1 MDLHIIH
8 SKITVMPHKLQ
19 FKVIHASGQD
29 DIYRASELNHH
40 SPLTKGWQSARF
52 CLYPQDMVIQL
63 ETRSRLRKIQILS
76 HQFLIPTKIEF
87 FVGDVPD
94 GAPLL
99 LESARYA
106 RLGYVSL
113 SDNEKTGYKAR
124 ELKSVHV
131 DAVGHFLK
139 LNIHKNHV
147 NKHNLYNQ
155 VGIIAINVIGDELRR
170 PYDITDPDLLLDDP
184 RIERDPAL
192 EGLFNKPDY
201 ISPLDDLAFDMYQD
215 PEIAQIIRRLE
226 RKKQEAVLQ
235 ERYDYAKRLK
245 QAITELQKVGEKLGK
260 MEVEKRQ
267 AVENEDYD
275 KARLKKVQMDEYRL
289 QVYKD
294 LNLNDLLE
302 LTGSRHPQHI
312 DLEPVRHYS
321 PPTPPP
327 RLEELPPPTIRT
339 PPHYEEYPL
348 PRSDSVLEVVSTKTI
363 PSYYPFD
370 DMPLPNQKSKSVI
383 EPITVPAE
391 ETSKSPRPPETNRS
405 KNNSPRTP
413 HDSRRLPPP
422 KLKALTLEEEL
433 PPEPENNQEAEPMS
447 EVDLREASTA
457 IDIFGLSLV
466 SKAYSKTW
474 SYREDALTAVHHQM
488 QQMPTGNKEEAK
500 SMLRAAIFLVK
511 RGIDDKVYA
520 VFRAALHLYRMLLT
534 EFVPKHKLGKPD
546 ITSAVEKTLPNLFH
560 KAGDTAVRNR
570 DDAKSF
576 IQEMASFP
584 EVKATQTL
592 AHECVKP
599 FKLTLGPRHAQSR
612 CEIVESL
619 YQNFGLKGGLTID
632 NIMKFNVEGLNHNA
646 GEVRDVIERLIKTM
660 YKNHGAP
667 IKDYLP
673 PDDEKTRKNTLW
685 RQLFEYFDQVDG
697 KPPRTDAKKQKA
709 EEEQKKQAE
718 IDALQKQLQA
728 LRDMNAG
735 KALRSDRSN
744 GPIDASVLSKND
756 PSKKAAPQ
764 KKKPEAAKVKPKGN
778 KPTTKDDDD
787 VSMFTVDNI
796 CIFCGERNESFTEEG
811 LDIHYW
817 KNCPMLKRCTNCK
830 QVVEIATYTDHVLTE
845 CEAKSNFSKCPRCS
859 EAIPKPEYDQHVA
872 DKACNPHKTGQ
883 NHCPLCHENISSG
896 EDGWKEHL
904 MGRTGCKQNP
914 RRLLALNKPAGGAAG
929 NKTTAARGRG
939 GKAGS
944 VRGRK

>member
-1 MDLHIIH
+1 
-8 SKITVMPHKLQ
+8 MPHKLH

-29 DIYRASELNHH
+29 DVYRALELNHH

-52 CLYPQDMVIQL
+52 CLFPQDIVIQL
-63 ETRSRLRKIQILS
+63 ESRARLRKIQVLS
-76 HQFLIPTKIEF
+76 HQYLVPTKIEF

-94 GAPLL
+94 GSLL
-99 LESARYA
+99 SLDSARYA

-113 SDNEKTGYKAR
+113 SDNEKTGFKAR

-131 DAVGHFLK
+131 DAVGHYLK

-155 VGIIAINVIGDELRR
+155 VGLIAINVIGDELHK
-170 PYDITDPDLLLDDP
+170 PFDIVDPDVFLGD
-184 RIERDPAL
+184 ERVDSDPAI
-192 EGLFNKPDY
+192 EGLYNKPDY

-245 QAITELQKVGEKLGK
+245 TAISELQKVGEKLGK

-275 KARLKKVQMDEYRL
+275 KAKLKKVQMDEYRL

-312 DLEPVRHYS
+312 DLEPIRL
-321 PPTPPP
+321 PTPP
-327 RLEELPPPTIRT
+327 RLERLEEAPPPTLSLFPPRT
-339 PPHYEEYPL
+339 PPRYDERPL
-348 PRSDSVLEVVSTKTI
+348 PRSKAV
-363 PSYYPFD
+363 
-370 DMPLPNQKSKSVI
+370 
-383 EPITVPAE
+383 AE
-391 ETSKSPRPPETNRS
+391 ALDVPPEDSPPPPVTARD
-405 KNNSPRTP
+405 KADNSPRTP
-413 HDSRRLPPP
+413 YDDRRLPA
-422 KLKALTLEEEL
+422 LKTKPLPVEEE
-433 PPEPENNQEAEPMS
+433 PELEPDISQEPEPMS

-457 IDIFGLSLV
+457 IDVFGLALV

-474 SYREDALTAVHHQM
+474 SYREDALTAVYRQM
-488 QQMPTGNKEEAK
+488 QETSGGNKEEIK
-500 SMLRAAIFLVK
+500 SVLRAAIFLVK

-520 VFRAALHLYRMLLT
+520 VFKAALNLLRMILT
-534 EFVPKHKLGKPD
+534 EYVPKHK
-546 ITSAVEKTLPNLFH
+546 ITKADTSYAVEKSLQNLLH

-570 DDAKSF
+570 DDAKNF
-576 IQEMASFP
+576 IYEMATFP
-584 EVKATQTL
+584 EVKPIQTVP
-592 AHECVKP
+592 HECVKP
-599 FKLTLGPRHAQSR
+599 FKLTMGPRLAQSR
-612 CEIVESL
+612 CEIMETL
-619 YQNFGLKGGLTID
+619 YNKFGLKNGFTMD
-632 NIMKFNVEGLNHNA
+632 NVMNFNVQALQHNA
-646 GEVRDVIERLIKTM
+646 GEVREVTEKLIKKM
-660 YKNHGAP
+660 YKDHGAP

-673 PDDEKTRKNTLW
+673 ADDEKTRKNTLW

-697 KPPRTDAKKQKA
+697 KPSKSDLKKQKA
-709 EEEQKKQAE
+709 EEETKKQAE
-718 IDALQKQLQA
+718 IDALQKQLQQ

-735 KALRSDRSN
+735 KA
-744 GPIDASVLSKND
+744 PVD
-756 PSKKAAPQ
+756 PAVVKSEPKKAPAKQ
-764 KKKPEAAKVKPKGN
+764 KKPEVKGKG
-778 KPTTKDDDD
+778 KKAKDDDE
-787 VSMFTVDNI
+787 VSNFTVDNI
-796 CIFCGERNESFTEEG
+796 CIFCNERNESFTEEG

-817 KNCPMLKRCTNCK
+817 KSCPMLKRCANCK

-845 CEAKSNFSKCPRCS
+845 CEAKANFSKCPRCS
-859 EAIPKPEYDQHVA
+859 EAIPKSEFDQHVA
-872 DKACNPHKTGQ
+872 EKSCNPSKSGL
-883 NHCPLCHENISSG
+883 NHCPLCHENIPSG

-929 NKTTAARGRG
+929 GSKAAGRGRG
-939 GKAGS
+939 GRGGA